1 MTMMT
6 VVAADIRKHSPGALP
21 ESLGLQH
28 GHLVIGTKDEYVFH
42 SSTER
47 VLIARP
53 WVPDDIA
60 EAVLIAAMVMDA
72 KMERWLDNEWA
83 AYRSLD
89 DYQSFADADY
99 GGPLGACYKAWLWGR
114 GLA

>member
-1 MTMMT
+1 MTPADI
-6 VVAADIRKHSPGALP
+6 AADIRKHSPGALP

-60 EAVLIAAMVMDA
+60 EAVLIAAMVMDGDLHRRNRA
-72 KMERWLDNEWA
+72 WYSNEPGENA
-83 AYRSLD
+83 EGE
-89 DYQSFADADY
+89 FADEDC
-99 GGPLGACYKAWLWGR
+99 GGPLGACHAAWRWSKGI
-114 GLA
+114 A